1 MEERTNRKTSRERLS
16 ELVSTLRED
25 ILTGKRP
32 AGDYLPSEKTFATL
46 FSLSNQSVRKGLE
59 VLVSEGLIEKIP
71 RVGTKVV
78 GPPDGAFVTVKL
90 GFHSSVANEA
100 DLHRLLAIF
109 QKENAHIRV
118 QAVPT
123 SSDNYGYISDYLSS
137 GILDVVMMNFKNFQE
152 CVENG
157 DEGLLEPLERD
168 PELYSFLSDAFK
180 ADGRQLVQPFMFS
193 PLILC
198 YNREHFLEANL
209 PEPDSSWQ
217 WNDLIEYSSR
227 LAIPNERLGFHC
239 DLYSPNRWPLLLLQT
254 GGKFERYEDGRLKLA
269 GTQMMDALRYCGE
282 MKHSIP
288 SLSEGIT
295 TGESELLLAKGKASM
310 IMTSYFYLN
319 YLLGER
325 LSFDVAP
332 VPHFGTPVTMLL
344 NIGLAV
350 NRQSN
355 VKAAAVELVKFLT
368 GYKAQLFVRQNTYS
382 LPAKKSAAEW
392 VGEEKRYLPSRFSLF
407 RETIPGF
414 RYFSDLG
421 ISAKELS
428 EINQELKM
436 YWAGLETEE
445 ALCANIE
452 KRLTV
457 GSIS

>member
-1 MEERTNRKTSRERLS
+1 MEERTIRKTSRERLS

-25 ILTGKRP
+25 ILTGKR
-32 AGDYLPSEKTFATL
+32 AVGEYLPSEKTFAAQ
-46 FSLSNQSVRKGLE
+46 FFLSNQSVRKGLE

-90 GFHSSVANEA
+90 GFHSSVTGEA

-109 QKENAHIRV
+109 QKENPHIRV

-123 SSDNYGYISDYLSS
+123 SSNNYGYISEYLSS
-137 GILDVVMMNFKNFQE
+137 GLLDVVMMNFKNFQE
-152 CVENG
+152 CAENG
-157 DEGLLEPLERD
+157 DEGLLEPMERN
-168 PELYSFLSDAFK
+168 PELYSFLSDAFQVE
-180 ADGRQLVQPFMFS
+180 GRQLVQPFIFS

-198 YNREHFLEANL
+198 YNREHFQAANL
-209 PEPDSSWQ
+209 SEPDSSWQ
-217 WNDLIEYSSR
+217 WKDLIEYSSK

-239 DLYSPNRWPLLLLQT
+239 DLYSSNRWPLLLLQT
-254 GGKFERYEDGRLKLA
+254 GKKFERHEDGRLKLA
-269 GTQMMDALRYCGE
+269 GTPMMDALRYCGE

-332 VPHFGTPVTMLL
+332 VPHFGTPMTMLL
-344 NIGLAV
+344 NTGLAV

-355 VKAAAVELVKFLT
+355 VKDAAVKLVEFLT
-368 GYKAQLFVRQNTYS
+368 STKAQLFVRQHTYS
-382 LPAKKSAAEW
+382 LPARKSAAEW

-414 RYFSDLG
+414 RYFTDLA
-421 ISAKELS
+421 ISARELS

-445 ALCANIE
+445 ALCAQIE
-452 KRLTV
+452 ERLTL
-457 GSIS
+457 STT